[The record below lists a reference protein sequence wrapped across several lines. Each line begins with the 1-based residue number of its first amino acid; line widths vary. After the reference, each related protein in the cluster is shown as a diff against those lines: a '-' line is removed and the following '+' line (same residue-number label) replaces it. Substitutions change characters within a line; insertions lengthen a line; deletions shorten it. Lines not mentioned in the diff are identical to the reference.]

1 MTQNNLNNEINRELE
16 KLDNEFGFSA
26 MDGAMDELRH
36 SLCSIAEKT
45 VEAVRVGSY
54 LSPHVPPEGFQSK
67 YPRCEDCFCS
77 EQADH
82 THNSFI
88 KEQYK
93 KAKEWLGEDV

>member
-45 VEAVRVGSY
+45 VEAVRV
-54 LSPHVPPEGFQSK
+54 E
-67 YPRCEDCFCS
+67 E
-77 EQADH
+77 ADH
-82 THNSFI
+82 AKKGINPGHSKDEMYCCIECELDTEYNAAVT
-88 KEQYK
+88 EQSK